1 MTFHSFKVQDAV
13 KNMTIQIK
21 LQHTES

>member
-21 LQHTES
+21 LQHTDS